1 MQLNPGMDVVEL
13 ALLELLR
20 VNRVYLAISLTE
32 REWPES
38 VTEVAQR
45 VEDELLR
52 RPINWESLREACIAA
67 NMRRGYTIQ
76 GFSATAYG
84 AQQGII
90 NPDRSNLRD
99 NIQRMEDGMA
109 MAQATVMDSST
120 SANLRERQTIN
131 EIRFLVAQYI
141 RHEHLREGETA

>member
-13 ALLELLR
+13 ALTELLR
-20 VNRVYLAISLTE
+20 VNRVYLAASLTE
-32 REWPES
+32 RQWPES

-52 RPINWESLREACIAA
+52 RPINWESLREACITA
-67 NMRRGYTIQ
+67 NMHRGYTIH

-99 NIQRMEDGMA
+99 NIQRMEEGMA

-141 RHEHLREGETA
+141 RHEHLRAGETA